1 MNTFR
6 ICVKLPENYSNILE
20 TSIIDEMEKACRKWD
35 VELVPD
41 EREKVANSAMQQL
54 FDKAS
59 HNFGN
64 IWKGGQEVFI
74 NIDTH
79 SEKLEHNSTILRQGN
94 GFIESTEPDHNNVP
108 VSELGGYLC
117 DLISSW
123 VRTAVFYG
131 VGSYS

>member
-41 EREKVANSAMQQL
+41 EREKVASSAMQQL

-64 IWKGGQEVFI
+64 VWKGGQEVFI

-79 SEKLEHNSTILRQGN
+79 SERLEHNSAILRQGN
-94 GFIESTEPDHNNVP
+94 VFIESTEPDRSNVP

-117 DLISSW
+117 DLLSSW

>member
-1 MNTFR
+1 
-6 ICVKLPENYSNILE
+6 
-20 TSIIDEMEKACRKWD
+20 MEKACRKWD

-94 GFIESTEPDHNNVP
+94 VFIESTEPDHNNVP

-117 DLISSW
+117 DLLSSW

>member
-6 ICVKLPENYSNILE
+6 ICVKLPENYNNILE
-20 TSIIDEMEKACRKWD
+20 TSIIDEMGKACRKWD

-64 IWKGGQEVFI
+64 IWKVVKKFSSTL
-74 NIDTH
+74 TH
-79 SEKLEHNSTILRQGN
+79 IRKNLSKIRQFYDKEMG
-94 GFIESTEPDHNNVP
+94 
-108 VSELGGYLC
+108 
-117 DLISSW
+117 SSK
-123 VRTAVFYG
+123 VQNRITTMFQ
-131 VGSYS
+131 

>member
-41 EREKVANSAMQQL
+41 ECEKVASSAMQQL

-64 IWKGGQEVFI
+64 VWKGGQEVFI

-79 SEKLEHNSTILRQGN
+79 SERLEHNSTILRQGN
-94 GFIESTEPDHNNVP
+94 RFIESTEPDRSNVP
-108 VSELGGYLC
+108 VGELGSYLC
-117 DLISSW
+117 DLLSSW